1 MPKPDPTVPL
11 RENHVPVSISFLLP
25 KLSGPGFDFILPT
38 KPGSW
43 PVRVFWMLTQN
54 PGSEAKGFI
63 THGIACG
70 MTLGI
75 SVSIMLTLVPSPTG
89 GNRTGPD
96 E

>member
-1 MPKPDPTVPL
+1 
-11 RENHVPVSISFLLP
+11 
-25 KLSGPGFDFILPT
+25 
-38 KPGSW
+38 
-43 PVRVFWMLTQN
+43 MLTQN